1 MTKKQYTVAG
11 VLIMLSGL
19 VGWEVRPV
27 DLAHFAHD
35 ELTIVEKNLDK
46 SCVYELYQ
54 NTLLALCPNK
64 SLINQ

>member
-1 MTKKQYTVAG
+1 MTKKHYS
-11 VLIMLSGL
+11 IMGFMIALSAF

-27 DLAHFAHD
+27 DVARFAQD
-35 ELTIVEKNLDK
+35 ELTIIQKNLDK
-46 SCVYELYQ
+46 SCVYAIHE